1 MHIYIHVPRWT
12 SNIFLFLFYAPFLK
26 GLFLQLKKKDQLQS
40 SQHTQKSE
48 IAQPAL
54 FEQSFLSPA
63 EFMLT
68 LQFAQFAFWKLPS
81 SSF

>member
-1 MHIYIHVPRWT
+1 MYQDELA
-12 SNIFLFLFYAPFLK
+12 IFFFFTLLSWKVCFYNL
-26 GLFLQLKKKDQLQS
+26 KKDQLQS